1 MLIRLPNGLIDG
13 ADHFTHARIDEL
25 KGKQQNYLTN
35 KELVVGNIGH
45 VPRILEDLIKSIET
59 ENGLTWQGNVKDAI
73 QKLPAGDLETILLKI
88 RENTYGGK
96 YYHEALC
103 NHCETK
109 NKDLRVD
116 LDKLELTILPL
127 ADMMNSAKYIAVL
140 PKSKLEVELKPL
152 YLKDLFS
159 ALKMVNGK
167 QDELVTTTLALSI
180 KRIDTNSKVT
190 AKDIEDIPVTDIAF
204 LNEFTENLVLEGHID
219 LELTTECT
227 GCKKDFT
234 YKLNVYDPSFFF
246 PTKGYKSTST

>member
-25 KGKQQNYLTN
+25 RGKQQNYLTN

-45 VPRILEDLIKSIET
+45 VPRILEDLVKTIET
-59 ENGLTWQGNVKDAI
+59 EQGLVWQGNIKDAI
-73 QKLPAGDLETILLKI
+73 QKLPAGDIETILLKI

-96 YYHEALC
+96 YYHEAIC
-103 NHCETK
+103 THCEAK

-116 LDKLELTILPL
+116 LDKLELTIQPL
-127 ADMMNSAKYIAVL
+127 AEMMNSAKYTTIL
-140 PKSKLEVELKPL
+140 PKLNQEVELKPL

-159 ALKMVNGK
+159 AIKMVNGK
-167 QDELVTTTLALSI
+167 QDELITTTLALSI
-180 KRIDTNSKVT
+180 KRIGNNSKVT
-190 AKDIEDIPVTDIAF
+190 AKDLEDISVSDIAH
-204 LNEFTENLVLEGHID
+204 LNEFANSLVLEGYSD
-219 LELTTECT
+219 LEMTTECT
-227 GCKKDFT
+227 ECKKDFT

>member
-25 KGKQQNYLTN
+25 RGKQQNYLTN

-45 VPRILEDLIKSIET
+45 VPRILEDLVKTIET
-59 ENGLTWQGNVKDAI
+59 EAGLVWQGNIKDAI
-73 QKLPAGDLETILLKI
+73 QKLPAGDIETMLLKI

-96 YYHEALC
+96 YYHEAIC
-103 NHCETK
+103 THCEAK

-116 LDKLELTILPL
+116 LDQLELTILPL
-127 ADMMNSAKYIAVL
+127 NEMMNSAKYTTTL
-140 PKSKLEVELKPL
+140 PKLKQEVELKPL

-159 ALKMVNGK
+159 AIKMVNGK
-167 QDELVTTTLALSI
+167 QDELITTTLALSI
-180 KRIDTNSKVT
+180 KRIGTNSKVT
-190 AKDIEDIPVTDIAF
+190 AKDLEEISVSDITH
-204 LNEFTENLVLEGHID
+204 LNEFANSLVLEGYSD
-219 LELTTECT
+219 LEMTTECT
-227 GCKKDFT
+227 ECKKDFT